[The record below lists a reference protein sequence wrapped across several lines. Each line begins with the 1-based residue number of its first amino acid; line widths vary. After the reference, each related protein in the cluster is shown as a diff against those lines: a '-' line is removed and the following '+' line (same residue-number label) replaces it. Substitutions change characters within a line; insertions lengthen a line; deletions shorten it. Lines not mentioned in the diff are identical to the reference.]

1 MQGKK
6 NSLDSRV
13 LVSARRLRELK
24 AAPKGTE
31 IETIEPVEHT
41 ARYLAALRAADR
53 SHWRPLM
60 DIWQLRIEEA
70 LP

>member
-6 NSLDSRV
+6 NALDSRV

-24 AAPKGTE
+24 AAPKDTE

-41 ARYLAALRAADR
+41 ARYLAALQAADR
-53 SHWRPLM
+53 NDWGPLM
-60 DIWQLRIEEA
+60 DIWQRRIEEA
-70 LP
+70 RP